1 MLASLGS
8 KEWQNAQV
16 QCRHPRTWGTRM
28 SYGVVTNIL
37 NTGPHSPGRSCNLQ
51 IPPDS
56 CYRLL
61 YHNFFESYPPS
72 FGQTRGTNPNLNV
85 LLRQCNRGQ
94 QQPLSQ
100 PAYGPPAGSPHMV
113 LPQLGPRI
121 GSMDSKPRGCW
132 ELFRRR
138 LQLQACE
145 GNPRAVPCRAAP
157 VLAPACVASRR
168 HHHTSCWIGGFHG
181 CNSRCGAVSS
191 I

>member
-1 MLASLGS
+1 
-8 KEWQNAQV
+8 
-16 QCRHPRTWGTRM
+16 M

-61 YHNFFESYPPS
+61 YHNFFESDPPS

-121 GSMDSKPRGCW
+121 GSMDSKPRVLGAVPSPAAIAS
-132 ELFRRR
+132 L
-138 LQLQACE
+138 
-145 GNPRAVPCRAAP
+145 PRGIRVPCRAAP

-168 HHHTSCWIGGFHG
+168 HHHTSCSIGGFHG
-181 CNSRCGAVSS
+181 CNSSCGAVSS
-191 I
+191 IEPGDRQHERSTTPPYGLCRS